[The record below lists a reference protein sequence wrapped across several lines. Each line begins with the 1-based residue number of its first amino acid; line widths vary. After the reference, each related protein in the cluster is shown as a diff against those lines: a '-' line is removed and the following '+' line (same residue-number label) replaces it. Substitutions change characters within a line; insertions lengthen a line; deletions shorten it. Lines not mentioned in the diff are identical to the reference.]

1 MSLEILQP
9 PPLPPWEGMHP
20 LVVHF
25 PIALMIVAPVLMLL
39 AIIFP
44 TRSFGLAALVV
55 MVLGVAS
62 AWVATNTGEAALGVV
77 EMEADEAWELAEVH
91 EELTHFA
98 RNIFTLLT
106 IAYAIILFTA
116 AKSEK
121 KWLRV
126 GAPLLLLLLWAPALN
141 ILANAAHSGGELV
154 HRYGAKAPLAEEATD
169 EEPME
174 EDQ

>member
-25 PIALMIVAPVLMLL
+25 PIALLIVAPLLMLL

-44 TRSFGLAALVV
+44 ARNFGLAALVV
-55 MVLGVAS
+55 MGLGVAS
-62 AWVATNTGEAALGVV
+62 AWVSTATGTAAYDVMEV
-77 EMEADEAWELAEVH
+77 EDDAGYDLAEEH
-91 EELTHFA
+91 SELTHFA
-98 RNIFTLLT
+98 RNTFTLLT
-106 IAYAIILFTA
+106 LAYAIILFTA

-126 GAPLLLLLLWAPALN
+126 GAPLLLLLLWAPSLN

-154 HRYGAKAPLAEEATD
+154 HRFGAKAPLAEEATGD
-169 EEPME
+169 EANE
-174 EDQ
+174 ETE